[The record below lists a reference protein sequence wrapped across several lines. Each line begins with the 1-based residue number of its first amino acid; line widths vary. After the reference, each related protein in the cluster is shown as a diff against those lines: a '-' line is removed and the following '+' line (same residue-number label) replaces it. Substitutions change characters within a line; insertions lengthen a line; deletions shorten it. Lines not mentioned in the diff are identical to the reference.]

1 MITNAKQGDD
11 EPSGARSK
19 NGVWVRLSA
28 ERWQHI
34 SEGHPELAR
43 LQPTVLEAITHAEY
57 VLEGTAGEL
66 LAVHR
71 LDSGKALVVAYR
83 EVDAQDGFVI
93 TAFVTSRV
101 AAIFKRRRQVWPPSN

>member
-11 EPSGARSK
+11 EPKGAISR

-43 LQPTVLEAITHAEY
+43 LRAAVLKAIADAEY
-57 VLEGTAGEL
+57 VLEGAAGEL
-66 LAVHR
+66 LAVRR
-71 LDSGKALVVAYR
+71 LDSGRVLVVAYR
-83 EVDAQDGFVI
+83 EVDVQDGFVI

-101 AAIFKRRRQVWPPSN
+101 AAILKRRRQVWPSSK